1 MEKKIGILTV
11 YYKTINYGA
20 MLQAY
25 ALVKCLNN
33 MGYSAEQITYDR
45 FRDSDDVFEVLDS
58 VGQPSRISQLLQT
71 IKSNGILY
79 PAKYYFHKKK
89 AFDIS
94 VREEI
99 RKRYRSIERFGNN
112 IPHSAEIYT
121 YDNISNSLADYDTY
135 VVGSD
140 QVWSPFL
147 YRRAFFCDF
156 VGSSEMNCIAYAV
169 SISQNQL
176 PDKCQAVYREK
187 LKRFSAISLRE
198 NNAEVIQNLTD
209 TPVEWV
215 VDPTILL
222 GKEQWDVLASARV
235 VKDRYVFCY
244 FLSQDSKE
252 RELASKFAEKK
263 GLKLVTIPYVSGNYT
278 ESDFKF
284 GDVRI
289 ISASPEEWISLIKYA
304 DYIFTDSFHGTAF
317 AHIYH
322 KQFFSFASEKQ
333 LSERGIR
340 IRTLLELYG
349 TESRF
354 CNLKNEMNVD
364 ILLSQP
370 DFNYA
375 ETNKAIEKKIKDSY
389 DYLKNNLKQ

>member
-1 MEKKIGILTV
+1 MKKKIGILTV

-25 ALVKCLNN
+25 ALVKCINN
-33 MGYSAEQITYDR
+33 MGYNAEQVTYDR

-58 VGQPSRISQLLQT
+58 AGHLSRIYQLFQI
-71 IKSNGILY
+71 IKRNGILY
-79 PAKYYFHKKK
+79 PVKYYLHKKK
-89 AFDIS
+89 AFDTS
-94 VREEI
+94 VREKI
-99 RKRYRSIERFGNN
+99 KKRRQSIERFGNS

-121 YDNISNSLADYDTY
+121 CDNISNSLADYDTY

-156 VGSSEMNCIAYAV
+156 VGDSEVNCIAYAV

-176 PDKCQAVYREK
+176 PDKCKAVYREK

-209 TPVEWV
+209 IPVEWV

-222 GKEQWDVLASARV
+222 RKEQWDMVASARV
-235 VKDRYVFCY
+235 VEDRYVFCY
-244 FLSQDSKE
+244 FLSKDGKE
-252 RELASKFAEKK
+252 RELASQFAEKK

-284 GDVRI
+284 GDFRI

-333 LSERGIR
+333 LSKKAIR
-340 IRTLLELYG
+340 IRTLLEIYG

-354 CNLKNEMNVD
+354 CVLKNEMNVD
-364 ILLSQP
+364 ILLNQP

-375 ETNKAIEKKIKDSY
+375 EINRTIEMKIKDSY
-389 DYLKNNLKQ
+389 LYLEKNLTK